1 MHAGLR
7 SRQQASHT
15 TGGGS
20 LLPKGS
26 VNEPCGARGLL
37 LPSAALLPPSVALLA
52 PSAPLLAGV
61 TESTELVN
69 SALAAG
75 TESTELVNSALACCA
90 LADSALDCWWLA
102 G

>member
-1 MHAGLR
+1 MR

-26 VNEPCGARGLL
+26 VNEPCGAGLL

-90 LADSALDCWWLA
+90 LADSALDCSWLA

>member
-7 SRQQASHT
+7 CRQHASHT

-37 LPSAALLPPSVALLA
+37 LPSAALPA

-90 LADSALDCWWLA
+90 LADSALDCSWLA

>member
-7 SRQQASHT
+7 SRQHASHT

-26 VNEPCGARGLL
+26 VNEPCGAGLL
-37 LPSAALLPPSVALLA
+37 LPSVAALLPPSVALLA
-52 PSAPLLAGV
+52 PSAPLLAAGSA
-61 TESTELVN
+61 STELVD
-69 SALAAG
+69 SALAG
-75 TESTELVNSALACCA
+75 CA
-90 LADSALDCWWLA
+90 LADSGLDCSGLA

>member
-1 MHAGLR
+1 MR
-7 SRQQASHT
+7 SRQHASHT

-26 VNEPCGARGLL
+26 VNEPCGAELL
-37 LPSAALLPPSVALLA
+37 LPSAALLA

-90 LADSALDCWWLA
+90 LADSALDCSWLA